1 MTKHDDGGP
10 AFPHHVIHDS
20 DPGGYESTYATAD
33 AAADAAAY
41 AAYAAREAAHAARA
55 AHATTYAAAY
65 AAHAAEATLKQCAK
79 IVRKHYPQPPT
90 MNGDDQ

>member
-1 MTKHDDGGP
+1 MTKHDDGGS

-41 AAYAAREAAHAARA
+41 AAYAAHAAAHAA
-55 AHATTYAAAY
+55 AY
-65 AAHAAEATLKQCAK
+65 AATLKQCAK